1 MFFDHGVVP
10 PWFLQKFSARRAF
23 IYMLE
28 IFAQMVAFVAFS
40 SQLPGAV
47 TAFIDNTAGQAALT
61 KGYGSLLAAFW
72 AMAAKQGTSVQFRQV
87 PSKANVADAVSRD
100 DFSHARREGW
110 IRVQTPASEIMHILA
125 KSVDDLLY
133 AVDAA
138 ALDLV
143 SCST

>member
-1 MFFDHGVVP
+1 
-10 PWFLQKFSARRAF
+10 
-23 IYMLE
+23 MLE